1 VDKDGKPADHDE
13 ANVPFR
19 PKHYL
24 RVAKKNLADGDFV
37 MVAGYPG
44 RTNRYRLAREV
55 ESSFEWFYPTRRE
68 LLTMWLEV
76 IERETADRP
85 DAAIK
90 YAGTVAGLNNSSKNY
105 QGLLESYAKSDV
117 VDRKQKL
124 ETDLAA
130 WIATDEGRKS
140 RYGDAPK
147 TLESLIERDMST
159 RERDLYY
166 SFLARR
172 SSLYSTARTLYRLS
186 RESQKPDA
194 EREQG
199 YQERDLRRIRERMTR
214 LDRTFDPDVDRA
226 IWRELLLLY
235 AASSADQHVAEYDAW
250 FGIEGNK
257 VDPKKLE
264 ARLDEMYAGAT
275 LGDREVR
282 LKLMEA
288 KPGALEK
295 SDDPFMQLAVKMYD
309 VDMAFEIEG
318 KELNGEFS
326 AARPRYMES
335 LIAYRDSL
343 GEAVYPDAN
352 GTLRITF
359 GHVGGYSPKDAVFFT
374 PFTTVAGIM
383 QKDTGVD
390 PFDAPANLLKAISE
404 EDFGDY
410 LVPAIGSVPVD
421 FLSNVDTTGG
431 NSGSP
436 TLNAKGELVGLL
448 FDGTYESIISD
459 WDFLPDLTRSIHVD
473 IRYALWVMEHVD
485 GAQGLVKELNR

>member
-1 VDKDGKPADHDE
+1 
-13 ANVPFR
+13 
-19 PKHYL
+19 
-24 RVAKKNLADGDFV
+24 
-37 MVAGYPG
+37 
-44 RTNRYRLAREV
+44 
-55 ESSFEWFYPTRRE
+55 
-68 LLTMWLEV
+68 
-76 IERETADRP
+76 
-85 DAAIK
+85 
-90 YAGTVAGLNNSSKNY
+90 
-105 QGLLESYAKSDV
+105 
-117 VDRKQKL
+117 
-124 ETDLAA
+124 
-130 WIATDEGRKS
+130 
-140 RYGDAPK
+140 
-147 TLESLIERDMST
+147 
-159 RERDLYY
+159 
-166 SFLARR
+166 
-172 SSLYSTARTLYRLS
+172 
-186 RESQKPDA
+186 
-194 EREQG
+194 
-199 YQERDLRRIRERMTR
+199 
-214 LDRTFDPDVDRA
+214 
-226 IWRELLLLY
+226 
-235 AASSADQHVAEYDAW
+235 
-250 FGIEGNK
+250 
-257 VDPKKLE
+257 
-264 ARLDEMYAGAT
+264 
-275 LGDREVR
+275 
-282 LKLMEA
+282 MEA